1 MLSLN
6 LHVRQ
11 VLGEWHISAVL
22 VRDLG
27 QGFQPEVSQG
37 VSHLA
42 LTGPEWDADD
52 LTAVLSAVAR
62 WSGMTID
69 PNGGSRLD

>member
-11 VLGEWHISAVL
+11 DLGEWTCTAVL
-22 VRDLG
+22 CRNDGEGLE
-27 QGFQPEVSQG
+27 PEVST
-37 VSHLA
+37 SLYTMP

-52 LTAVLSAVAR
+52 LSAVLSAVAR
-62 WSGMTID
+62 WSGWAMSET
-69 PNGGSRLD
+69 SRTD

>member
-11 VLGEWHISAVL
+11 VLGEWQITAVL

-27 QGFQPEVSQG
+27 SGFQPEVSQG
-37 VSHLA
+37 SSSLA
-42 LTGPEWDADD
+42 LTGPEWEADD

-69 PNGGSRLD
+69 PKVGTGLD

>member
-11 VLGEWHISAVL
+11 
-22 VRDLG
+22 DLG
-27 QGFQPEVSQG
+27 QWTCTAVLARSAGAGIEPEVST
-37 VSHLA
+37 SLYSMP
-42 LTGPEWDADD
+42 LTDPEWDGDD

-62 WSGMTID
+62 WSGWAMSEA
-69 PNGGSRLD
+69 PNSH

>member
-6 LHVRQ
+6 IHVRQ
-11 VLGEWHISAVL
+11 VLGQWEISAVL

-27 QGFQPEVSQG
+27 SGFDPEVSQG
-37 VSHLA
+37 VSSLP
-42 LTGPEWDADD
+42 LTGPEWDCDD

-62 WSGMTID
+62 WSGMTMD
-69 PNGGSRLD
+69 GSRI

>member
-11 VLGEWHISAVL
+11 VLGQWEISAVL

-27 QGFQPEVSQG
+27 ANFEPEVSQG
-37 VSHLA
+37 VSSMP

-62 WSGMTID
+62 WSGVTMGPD
-69 PNGGSRLD
+69 ARVQLD

>member
-11 VLGEWHISAVL
+11 DLGEWTLSAVL
-22 VRDLG
+22 VEEYGDGLEPCRATAVWRS
-27 QGFQPEVSQG
+27 P
-37 VSHLA
+37 
-42 LTGPEWDADD
+42 LTGPEWDADP

-62 WSGMTID
+62 WSGMTIED
-69 PNGGSRLD
+69 VARRG

>member
-11 VLGEWHISAVL
+11 VLGEWHCTAVL

-27 QGFQPEVSQG
+27 DGFQPEVSHG
-37 VSHLA
+37 SYVMP
-42 LTGPEWDADD
+42 LTGPEWDEDD

-62 WSGMTID
+62 WSGMTSDGACTID
-69 PNGGSRLD
+69 KG

>member
-11 VLGEWHISAVL
+11 VLGQWEISAVL

-27 QGFQPEVSQG
+27 SGFEPEVSQG
-37 VSHLA
+37 VSSLP
-42 LTGPEWDADD
+42 LTGPEWDYDD

-62 WSGMTID
+62 WSGMTTD
-69 PNGGSRLD
+69 GAVANRLD

>member
-11 VLGEWHISAVL
+11 VLGEWQCSAVL

-27 QGFQPEVSQG
+27 EGFAPEVSHG
-37 VSHLA
+37 TYTLP
-42 LTGPEWDADD
+42 LTGPEWDEDD
-52 LTAVLSAVAR
+52 LSAVLSAVQR
-62 WSGMTID
+62 WSVVTMAA
-69 PNGGSRLD
+69 PSL

>member
-11 VLGEWHISAVL
+11 
-22 VRDLG
+22 DLG
-27 QGFQPEVSQG
+27 QWTCTAVLTRAAGAGIEPEVST
-37 VSHLA
+37 SLYSMP
-42 LTGPEWDADD
+42 LTDLEWDGDD

-62 WSGMTID
+62 WSGWAMSEA
-69 PNGGSRLD
+69 PNSH